1 MGLIPRFVEV
11 TEEKLVGGPSFPD
24 VYRFLCNLSIKTCF
38 YGTSKFFIQAARR
51 NFTKLLAVSEIST
64 EIKSRL
70 YWTRSVIL
78 LTSPFTCKQRL
89 LHGNVIEY
97 YLQNCKCCN
106 VGQDP
111 FRNPLSS
118 SLIDPNNFQ
127 RLLNFRLLLT
137 FNFCLISKAAKLY
150 FLKSSLKYFKTWQN
164 WYPYDPVSNNGP
176 LSLWKTFLFR
186 RRFSCKIRK
195 FKYWF

>member
-1 MGLIPRFVEV
+1 MCKRVETKSQTFWGLIPRFVEV

-38 YGTSKFFIQAARR
+38 YETSKFFIQAASR
-51 NFTKLLAVSEIST
+51 NFTKLLAVSEISI
-64 EIKSRL
+64 EIKFRL
-70 YWTRSVIL
+70 HWTLSVIL
-78 LTSPFTCKQRL
+78 LTLPFTCKQRL

-97 YLQNCKCCN
+97 YLQNYKCCN

-127 RLLNFRLLLT
+127 
-137 FNFCLISKAAKLY
+137 FCFQFSI
-150 FLKSSLKYFKTWQN
+150 FKVVQ
-164 WYPYDPVSNNGP
+164 
-176 LSLWKTFLFR
+176 F
-186 RRFSCKIRK
+186 
-195 FKYWF
+195 